1 MTRRASIKGLL
12 ALTAVL
18 AVVVSP
24 GGDVAAQNPAR
35 TPILSGSLAKLDI
48 KDAQIATARGKPKG
62 TLTIAQHFALDPG
75 WLDPLE
81 HIFALTMQTYDYLV
95 HDALIKPMPQ
105 GEATYSL
112 AEHAEIA
119 ADFRKA
125 AFRLRPGL
133 KFHDGQPLTT
143 ADVKWTYENYKGA
156 QAKLLR
162 DKLEHIQIVD
172 DRTIVFHFKEPFL
185 EFMDLYNGAVSG
197 IGWIV
202 PKHYYEK
209 VGRDG
214 FKAKPVGAGPY
225 KFVSQQAGVQME
237 FEAFEGYWRRTP
249 ATKTI
254 VVKGIRDNAA
264 RLAGLQTGELD
275 LAFGMTGKV
284 LPQVMADKNLRWVP
298 NFTSVWHLAFP
309 GYNEPDSPFHDKR
322 VRQAVSLAINREFL
336 VRQETQGVGKV
347 WGNWI
352 SPENRDALKGDG
364 KDLPLPEHSVAKA
377 KQVLAQTKF
386 PNGFEFEWFVP
397 FVPYFDMGERI
408 LTDLRAVG
416 IRGKLQSLEGPAFR
430 AKMGQGRKG
439 FPGNRTI
446 VQNIDPRPGGAK
458 ATIGVYAVCGSPASI
473 VCEPQIEELW
483 AKHEAS
489 KNLDERDRLSKAIQK
504 VLVDEYYMV
513 PIYWNPFVHAIGP
526 RVLPE
531 GRGIERYYDT
541 LHAPYPWPWEVWEVR
556 ADR

>member
-1 MTRRASIKGLL
+1 MRKGI
-12 ALTAVL
+12 L
-18 AVVVSP
+18 AVVSILILALGFNSGEVM
-24 GGDVAAQNPAR
+24 AAAAAAKP
-35 TPILSGSLAKLDI
+35 TPILSGPLAKLDI
-48 KDAQIATARGKPKG
+48 KDAVIEKARGKPTGK
-62 TLTIAQHFALDPG
+62 LTVAQHFALDPG

-81 HIFALTMQTYDYLV
+81 HIYALTQQTYDYLV

-105 GEATYSL
+105 GETTYSL
-112 AEHAEIA
+112 AEHAEMT

-143 ADVKWTYENYKGA
+143 ADIKWTYENYKGA
-156 QAKLLR
+156 HAKIFR
-162 DKLEHIQIVD
+162 DKLEQIQIVD
-172 DRTIVFHFKEPFL
+172 DRTIVFQFKEPFL
-185 EFMDLYNGAVSG
+185 EFMELYNGGVSG
-197 IGWIV
+197 IGWVI

-209 VGRDG
+209 VGREG
-214 FKAKPVGAGPY
+214 FKARPIGAGPY
-225 KFVSQQAGVQME
+225 KFVSQQAGVQMD
-237 FEAFEGYWRRTP
+237 FEAWEDYWRRTP

-264 RLAGLQTGELD
+264 RLAAMQTGELD

-284 LPQVMADKNLRWVP
+284 FSQVAADKNLRWVP
-298 NFTSVWHLAFP
+298 NFTGPWWLMFP
-309 GYNEPDSPFHDKR
+309 GYNEPESPFRDKR

-336 VRQETQGVGKV
+336 VRQETDGVGKV

-364 KDLPLPEHSVAKA
+364 KDLPVPEFNVEKA
-377 KQVLAQTKF
+377 RQLLTQAGF

-430 AKMGQGRKG
+430 AKIGQGRKG

-458 ATIGVYAVCGSPASI
+458 AGVGIYAVCGSPSSL
-473 VCEPQIEELW
+473 VCEPHIEKLW
-483 AKHEAS
+483 ARHQATTDLE
-489 KNLDERDRLSKAIQK
+489 ERDRLIKSIQRI
-504 VLVDEYYMV
+504 LIEEYYFV
-513 PIYWNPFVHAIGP
+513 PIYWNPFVHAVGP
-526 RVLPE
+526 KVLPE
-531 GRGIERYYDT
+531 GKGFERYWDT
-541 LHAPYPWPWEVWEVR
+541 LHAPYPWPWEVWEVKG
-556 ADR
+556 

>member
-1 MTRRASIKGLL
+1 MRKGIL
-12 ALTAVL
+12 AVL
-18 AVVVSP
+18 SVLILLLGFTS
-24 GGDVAAQNPAR
+24 GKLMAAAAASKPA
-35 TPILSGSLAKLDI
+35 PILSGALAKLDI
-48 KDAQIATARGKPKG
+48 KDAEIEKARGKPRGK
-62 TLTIAQHFALDPG
+62 LTVGQHFALDPG

-81 HIFALTMQTYDYLV
+81 HIYALTQQTYDYLV

-112 AEHAEIA
+112 AEHAEMT

-143 ADVKWTYENYKGA
+143 ADVKWTYENYKGSH
-156 QAKLLR
+156 AKIFR
-162 DKLEHIQIVD
+162 DKLEQIQIVD
-172 DRTIVFHFKEPFL
+172 DRTIVFQFKEPFL
-185 EFMDLYNGAVSG
+185 EFIELYNGGVSG
-197 IGWIV
+197 IGWVI

-209 VGRDG
+209 VGREG
-214 FKAKPVGAGPY
+214 FKARPVGAGPY
-225 KFVSQQAGVQME
+225 KFVSQQAGVQMD
-237 FEAFEGYWRRTP
+237 FEAWEEYWRRTP

-264 RLAGLQTGELD
+264 RLAAMQTGELD

-284 LPQVMADKNLRWVP
+284 FSQVMADKNLRWVP
-298 NFTSVWHLAFP
+298 NFTGPWWLMFP
-309 GYNEPDSPFHDKR
+309 GYNEPESPFHDKR

-336 VRQETQGVGKV
+336 VRQETDGVGKV

-364 KDLPLPEHSVAKA
+364 KDLPVPEFNVEKA
-377 KQVLAQTKF
+377 RQLLAQAGF

-430 AKMGQGRKG
+430 AKIGQGRKG

-458 ATIGVYAVCGSPASI
+458 ANVGIYAICASPSSL
-473 VCEPQIEELW
+473 VCEPQIEKLW
-483 AKHEAS
+483 ARHQAITDLE
-489 KNLDERDRLSKAIQK
+489 ERDRLIKSIQRT
-504 VLVDEYYMV
+504 LIEEYYFV
-513 PIYWNPFVHAIGP
+513 PIYWNPFVHAVGP
-526 RVLPE
+526 KVLPE
-531 GRGIERYYDT
+531 GKGFERYWDT
-541 LHAPYPWPWEVWEVR
+541 LHAPYPWPWEVWEVKG
-556 ADR
+556 

>member
-1 MTRRASIKGLL
+1 MFKGLL
-12 ALTAVL
+12 ALL
-18 AVVVSP
+18 A
-24 GGDVAAQNPAR
+24 GLILLATTWADAAAQQPAR
-35 TPILSGSLAKLDI
+35 APMLSGSLVKLDV
-48 KDAQIATARGKPKG
+48 KDAEVATARAKPKG

-81 HIFALTMQTYDYLV
+81 HSYALTQGTYDYLV

-105 GEATYSL
+105 GESTYSL
-112 AEHAEIA
+112 AEQAEMA
-119 ADFRKA
+119 ADYRRA

-156 QAKLLR
+156 YAKRFR
-162 DKLEHIQIVD
+162 DKLEHIQVVD

-185 EFMDLYNGAVSG
+185 EFMDLYNGGVSG

-202 PKHYYEK
+202 PRHYYEK

-214 FKAKPVGAGPY
+214 FKARPIGAGPY
-225 KFVSQQAGVQME
+225 KFVTQQAGVQMD
-237 FEAFEGYWRRTP
+237 FEAWEDYWRRTP

-254 VVKGIRDNAA
+254 IVKGIRDNAA
-264 RLAGLQTGELD
+264 RLAAMQTGELD

-284 LPQVMADKNLRWVP
+284 LPQLMGDKNLRWVP
-298 NFTSVWHLAFP
+298 NYTSVWYLMFP
-309 GYNEPDSPFHDKR
+309 GYNEPDSLFHDKR
-322 VRQAVSLAINREFL
+322 VRQAVSLAINRDFL
-336 VRQETQGVGKV
+336 VRQETQGIGKV

-352 SPENRDALKGDG
+352 SPENRDALRGDG
-364 KDLPLPEHSVAKA
+364 KDLPLPEFSVEKA
-377 KQVLAQTKF
+377 KQVLGQTKF
-386 PNGFEFEWFVP
+386 PTGFEFEWFVP

-430 AKMGQGRKG
+430 AKVGQGRKG

-458 ATIGVYAVCGSPASI
+458 ANIGVYAVCSSPASI

-489 KNLDERDRLSKAIQK
+489 TRPEERDRIVKAIQRL
-504 VLVDEYYMV
+504 LVEDYHLV

-526 RVLPE
+526 KVLPE
-531 GRGIERYYDT
+531 GKGVERYYDT
-541 LHAPYPWPWEVWEVR
+541 LHAPYPWPWEIWEVR

>member
-1 MTRRASIKGLL
+1 MRKGI
-12 ALTAVL
+12 L
-18 AVVVSP
+18 AVVSILILALGFNSGEVM
-24 GGDVAAQNPAR
+24 AAAAAAKP
-35 TPILSGSLAKLDI
+35 TPILSGPLAKLDI
-48 KDAQIATARGKPKG
+48 KDAVIEKARGKPTGK
-62 TLTIAQHFALDPG
+62 LTVAQHFALDPG

-81 HIFALTMQTYDYLV
+81 HIYALTQQTYDYLV

-105 GEATYSL
+105 GETTYSL
-112 AEHAEIA
+112 AEHAEMT

-143 ADVKWTYENYKGA
+143 ADIKWTYENYKGA
-156 QAKLLR
+156 HAKIFR
-162 DKLEHIQIVD
+162 DKLEQIQIVD
-172 DRTIVFHFKEPFL
+172 DRTIVFQFKEPFL
-185 EFMDLYNGAVSG
+185 EFMELYNGGVSG
-197 IGWIV
+197 IGWVI

-209 VGRDG
+209 VGREG
-214 FKAKPVGAGPY
+214 FKARPIGAGPY
-225 KFVSQQAGVQME
+225 KFVSQQAGVQMD
-237 FEAFEGYWRRTP
+237 FEAWEDYWRRTP

-264 RLAGLQTGELD
+264 RLAAMQTGELD

-284 LPQVMADKNLRWVP
+284 FSQVAADKNLRWVP
-298 NFTSVWHLAFP
+298 NFTGPWWLMFP
-309 GYNEPDSPFHDKR
+309 GYNEPESPFRDKR

-336 VRQETQGVGKV
+336 VRQETDGVGKV

-364 KDLPLPEHSVAKA
+364 KDLPVPEFNVEKA
-377 KQVLAQTKF
+377 RQLLTQAGF

-430 AKMGQGRKG
+430 AKIGQGRKG

-458 ATIGVYAVCGSPASI
+458 AGVGIYAVCGSPSSV
-473 VCEPQIEELW
+473 VCEPHIEKLW
-483 AKHEAS
+483 ARHQATTDLE
-489 KNLDERDRLSKAIQK
+489 ERDRLIKSIQRT
-504 VLVDEYYMV
+504 LIEEYYFV
-513 PIYWNPFVHAIGP
+513 PLYWNPFVHAVGP
-526 RVLPE
+526 KVLPE
-531 GRGIERYYDT
+531 GKGFERYWDT
-541 LHAPYPWPWEVWEVR
+541 LHAPYPWPWEVWEVKG
-556 ADR
+556 

>member
-1 MTRRASIKGLL
+1 MRKGI
-12 ALTAVL
+12 L
-18 AVVVSP
+18 AVVSVLILVL
-24 GGDVAAQNPAR
+24 GFDLGKAMAAAAPSKP
-35 TPILSGSLAKLDI
+35 TPILSGPLVKLEI
-48 KDAQIATARGKPKG
+48 KDAVIEKARGKPIGK
-62 TLTIAQHFALDPG
+62 LTVAQHFALDPG

-81 HIFALTMQTYDYLV
+81 HIYALTQQTYDYLV

-112 AEHAEIA
+112 AEHAEMT

-143 ADVKWTYENYKGA
+143 ADVKWTYENYKGSH
-156 QAKLLR
+156 AKIFR
-162 DKLEHIQIVD
+162 DKLEQIQIVD
-172 DRTIVFHFKEPFL
+172 DRTIVFHFKAPFL
-185 EFMDLYNGAVSG
+185 EFMELYNGGVSG
-197 IGWIV
+197 IGWVI

-209 VGRDG
+209 VGREG
-214 FKAKPVGAGPY
+214 FKARPLGAGPY

-237 FEAFEGYWRRTP
+237 FEAWGEYWRRAP

-264 RLAGLQTGELD
+264 RLAAMQTGELD

-284 LPQVMADKNLRWVP
+284 LPQVMKDRNLRWVP
-298 NFTSVWHLAFP
+298 NFTGPWWLMFP
-309 GYNEPDSPFHDKR
+309 GYNEPESPFHDKR

-336 VRQETQGVGKV
+336 VRQETEGVGKV

-364 KDLPLPEHSVAKA
+364 KDLPVPEFNVEKA
-377 KQVLAQTKF
+377 KQLLGQAGF

-430 AKMGQGRKG
+430 AKVGQGRKG

-458 ATIGVYAVCGSPASI
+458 AVIGIYGVCGSPSSM
-473 VCEPQIEELW
+473 VCEPQVEKLW
-483 AKHEAS
+483 AKHQGSVDLE
-489 KNLDERDRLSKAIQK
+489 ERDRLIKSIQRT
-504 VLVDEYYMV
+504 LIEDYYFV
-513 PIYWNPFVHAIGP
+513 PLYWNPFVHAVGQK
-526 RVLPE
+526 VLPE
-531 GRGIERYYDT
+531 GKGFERYWDT
-541 LHAPYPWPWEVWEVR
+541 LHAPYPWPWEVWEVKG
-556 ADR
+556 

>member
-1 MTRRASIKGLL
+1 MTW
-12 ALTAVL
+12 ALHF
-18 AVVVSP
+18 
-24 GGDVAAQNPAR
+24 
-35 TPILSGSLAKLDI
+35 SLAPTYFDP
-48 KDAQIATARGKPKG
+48 AETTGIATPFKF
-62 TLTIAQHFALDPG
+62 LYAL
-75 WLDPLE
+75 
-81 HIFALTMQTYDYLV
+81 

-112 AEHAEIA
+112 AEHAEMT

-156 QAKLLR
+156 HAKVFR
-162 DKLEHIQIVD
+162 DKLEQIQLVD

-185 EFMDLYNGAVSG
+185 EFIELYNGGVSG
-197 IGWIV
+197 IGWVI

-209 VGRDG
+209 VGREG
-214 FKAKPVGAGPY
+214 FKARPLGAGPY
-225 KFVSQQAGVQME
+225 KFISQQAGVQMD
-237 FEAFEGYWRRTP
+237 FEAWEEYWRRTP

-264 RLAGLQTGELD
+264 RLAAMQTGELD

-284 LPQVMADKNLRWVP
+284 FSQVAADKNLRWVP
-298 NFTSVWHLAFP
+298 NFTGPWWLMFP
-309 GYNEPDSPFHDKR
+309 GYNEPESPFHDKR

-336 VRQETQGVGKV
+336 VRQETDGVGRV

-364 KDLPLPEHSVAKA
+364 KDLPVPEFNVEKA
-377 KQVLAQTKF
+377 RQLLAQAGF

-430 AKMGQGRKG
+430 AKIGQGRKG

-458 ATIGVYAVCGSPASI
+458 ANVGIYAVCGSPSSL
-473 VCEPQIEELW
+473 VCEPHIEKLW
-483 AKHEAS
+483 ARHQAS
-489 KNLDERDRLSKAIQK
+489 TDLEERDRLIKSIQRT
-504 VLVDEYYMV
+504 LIAEYYFV
-513 PIYWNPFVHAIGP
+513 PIYWNPFVHAVGP
-526 RVLPE
+526 KVLPE
-531 GRGIERYYDT
+531 GKGFERYWDT
-541 LHAPYPWPWEVWEVR
+541 LHAPYPWPWEVWEVKG
-556 ADR
+556 

>member
-1 MTRRASIKGLL
+1 MRKGI
-12 ALTAVL
+12 L
-18 AVVVSP
+18 AVVSILVLVLGFNS
-24 GGDVAAQNPAR
+24 GEVMAAAAAKP
-35 TPILSGSLAKLDI
+35 TPILSGPLAKLEI
-48 KDAQIATARGKPKG
+48 KDAVIEKARGKPTGK
-62 TLTIAQHFALDPG
+62 LTVAQHFALDPG

-81 HIFALTMQTYDYLV
+81 HIYALTQQTYDYLV

-105 GEATYSL
+105 GETTYSL
-112 AEHAEIA
+112 AEHAEMT

-143 ADVKWTYENYKGA
+143 ADIKWTYENYKGA
-156 QAKLLR
+156 HAKIFR
-162 DKLEHIQIVD
+162 DKLEQIQIVD
-172 DRTIVFHFKEPFL
+172 DRTIVFQFKEPFL
-185 EFMDLYNGAVSG
+185 EFMELYNGGVSG
-197 IGWIV
+197 IGWVI

-209 VGRDG
+209 VGREG
-214 FKAKPVGAGPY
+214 FKARPIGAGPY
-225 KFVSQQAGVQME
+225 KFVSQQAGVQMD
-237 FEAFEGYWRRTP
+237 FEAWEDYWRRTP

-264 RLAGLQTGELD
+264 RLAAMQTGELD

-284 LPQVMADKNLRWVP
+284 FSQVAADKNLRWVP
-298 NFTSVWHLAFP
+298 NFTGPWWLMFP
-309 GYNEPDSPFHDKR
+309 GYNEPESPFRDKR

-336 VRQETQGVGKV
+336 VRQETDGVGKV

-364 KDLPLPEHSVAKA
+364 KDLPVPEFNVEKA
-377 KQVLAQTKF
+377 RQLLTQAGF

-430 AKMGQGRKG
+430 AKIGQGRKG

-458 ATIGVYAVCGSPASI
+458 AGVGIYAVCGSPSSV
-473 VCEPQIEELW
+473 VCEPHIEKLW
-483 AKHEAS
+483 ARHQATTDLE
-489 KNLDERDRLSKAIQK
+489 ERDRLIKSIQRT
-504 VLVDEYYMV
+504 LIEEYYFV
-513 PIYWNPFVHAIGP
+513 PLYWNPFVHAVGP
-526 RVLPE
+526 KVLPE
-531 GRGIERYYDT
+531 GKGFERYWDT
-541 LHAPYPWPWEVWEVR
+541 LHAPYPWPWEVWEVKG
-556 ADR
+556 

>member
-1 MTRRASIKGLL
+1 MRKGILG
-12 ALTAVL
+12 
-18 AVVVSP
+18 VVSILILVL
-24 GGDVAAQNPAR
+24 GFNLGAVMAAAASKP
-35 TPILSGSLAKLDI
+35 TPILSGPLVKLEI
-48 KDAQIATARGKPKG
+48 KDAVIEKARGKPMGK
-62 TLTIAQHFALDPG
+62 LTVAQHFALDPG

-81 HIFALTMQTYDYLV
+81 HIYALTQQTYDYLV

-105 GEATYSL
+105 GETTYSL
-112 AEHAEIA
+112 AEHAEMT

-143 ADVKWTYENYKGA
+143 ADVKWTYENYKGSH
-156 QAKLLR
+156 AKIFR
-162 DKLEHIQIVD
+162 DKLEQIQIVD
-172 DRTIVFHFKEPFL
+172 DRTIVFHFKAPFL
-185 EFMDLYNGAVSG
+185 EFMELYNGGVSG
-197 IGWIV
+197 IGWVI

-209 VGRDG
+209 VGREG
-214 FKAKPVGAGPY
+214 FKAKPIGAGPY
-225 KFVSQQAGVQME
+225 KFVSQQAGVQMD
-237 FEAFEGYWRRTP
+237 FEAWEEYWRRTP

-264 RLAGLQTGELD
+264 RLAAMQTGELD

-284 LPQVMADKNLRWVP
+284 LPQVMKDRNLRWVP
-298 NFTSVWHLAFP
+298 NFTGPWWLMFP
-309 GYNEPDSPFHDKR
+309 GYNEPESPFHDKR
-322 VRQAVSLAINREFL
+322 VRQAVSLAINRDFL
-336 VRQETQGVGKV
+336 VRQETEGVGKV

-364 KDLPLPEHSVAKA
+364 KDLPTPEFNVEKA
-377 KQVLAQTKF
+377 KQLLGQAGF

-458 ATIGVYAVCGSPASI
+458 AVISIYAVCGSPSSV
-473 VCEPQIEELW
+473 VCEPQIEKLW
-483 AKHEAS
+483 AKHQGSVDLE
-489 KNLDERDRLSKAIQK
+489 ERDRLIKSIQRT
-504 VLVDEYYMV
+504 LIDDYYFV
-513 PIYWNPFVHAIGP
+513 PLYWNPFVHAVGQK
-526 RVLPE
+526 VLPE
-531 GRGIERYYDT
+531 GKGFERYWDT
-541 LHAPYPWPWEVWEVR
+541 LHAPYPWPWEVWEIKG
-556 ADR
+556 

>member
-1 MTRRASIKGLL
+1 MRKGIFAVLSVSILLL
-12 ALTAVL
+12 AFTSGQLM
-18 AVVVSP
+18 
-24 GGDVAAQNPAR
+24 AAAAAKP
-35 TPILSGSLAKLDI
+35 TPILSGPLAKLDI
-48 KDAQIATARGKPKG
+48 KDAVIEKARGKPRGK
-62 TLTIAQHFALDPG
+62 LTVGQHFALDPG

-81 HIFALTMQTYDYLV
+81 HIYALTQQTYDYLV

-105 GEATYSL
+105 GEVTYSL
-112 AEHAEIA
+112 AEHAEMT

-143 ADVKWTYENYKGA
+143 ADVKWTYENYKGSH
-156 QAKLLR
+156 AKIFR
-162 DKLEHIQIVD
+162 EKLEQIQIVD
-172 DRTIVFHFKEPFL
+172 DRTIVFQFKEPFL
-185 EFMDLYNGAVSG
+185 EFIELYNGGVSG
-197 IGWIV
+197 IGWVI

-209 VGRDG
+209 VGREA
-214 FKAKPVGAGPY
+214 FKARPIGAGPY

-237 FEAFEGYWRRTP
+237 FEAWEEYWRRTP

-264 RLAGLQTGELD
+264 RLAAMQTGELD

-284 LPQVMADKNLRWVP
+284 FSQVMADKNLRWVP
-298 NFTSVWHLAFP
+298 NFTGPWWLMFP
-309 GYNEPDSPFHDKR
+309 GYSEPDSPFHDKR

-336 VRQETQGVGKV
+336 VRQETDGVGKV

-364 KDLPLPEHSVAKA
+364 KDLPVPEFNVEKA
-377 KQVLAQTKF
+377 KQLLVQAGF

-408 LTDLRAVG
+408 ITDLRAVG

-430 AKMGQGRKG
+430 AKIGQGRKG

-458 ATIGVYAVCGSPASI
+458 ANVGIYAVCASPSSQ
-473 VCEPQIEELW
+473 VCEPQIEKLW
-483 AKHEAS
+483 ARHQATTDLE
-489 KNLDERDRLSKAIQK
+489 ERDRLIKSVQRI
-504 VLVDEYYMV
+504 LIEEYYFV
-513 PIYWNPFVHAIGP
+513 PVYWNPFVHAVGSK
-526 RVLPE
+526 VLPE
-531 GRGIERYYDT
+531 GKGFERYWDT
-541 LHAPYPWPWEVWEVR
+541 LHAPYPWPWEVWEVKG
-556 ADR
+556 

>member
-1 MTRRASIKGLL
+1 MRKGI
-12 ALTAVL
+12 L
-18 AVVVSP
+18 AVISVLVLLSTP
-24 GGDVAAQNPAR
+24 TSGKVMAAAAASKS
-35 TPILSGSLAKLDI
+35 TPILSGPLAKLDI
-48 KDAQIATARGKPKG
+48 KDAVIETARGKPKG
-62 TLTIAQHFALDPG
+62 KLTIAQHFALDPG

-81 HIFALTMQTYDYLV
+81 HIYALTQGTYDYLV

-112 AEHAEIA
+112 AEHAEMT

-143 ADVKWTYENYKGA
+143 ADVKWTYENYKGSHV
-156 QAKLLR
+156 KIFR
-162 DKLEHIQIVD
+162 EKLEQIQIVD
-172 DRTIVFHFKEPFL
+172 DRTIVFHFKGPFL
-185 EFMDLYNGAVSG
+185 EFMELYNGGVSG
-197 IGWIV
+197 IGWVI

-209 VGRDG
+209 VGREG
-214 FKAKPVGAGPY
+214 FKARPLGAGPY

-237 FEAFEGYWRRTP
+237 FEAWEEYWRRTP

-264 RLAGLQTGELD
+264 RLAAMQTGELD

-284 LPQVMADKNLRWVP
+284 FSQVMADKNLRWVP
-298 NFTSVWHLAFP
+298 NFTGPWWLMFP
-309 GYNEPDSPFHDKR
+309 GYNEPESPFHDKR

-336 VRQETQGVGKV
+336 VRQETDGVGKV
-347 WGNWI
+347 WGNWV

-364 KDLPLPEHSVAKA
+364 KDLPVPEFNVEKA
-377 KQVLAQTKF
+377 KQLLAQAGF

-430 AKMGQGRKG
+430 AKIGQGRKG

-458 ATIGVYAVCGSPASI
+458 ANVGLYAVCSSPSSL
-473 VCEPQIEELW
+473 VCEPHIEKLW
-483 AKHEAS
+483 ARHQATTDLE
-489 KNLDERDRLSKAIQK
+489 ERDRLIKSIQRT
-504 VLVDEYYMV
+504 LIEEYYFV
-513 PIYWNPFVHAIGP
+513 PIYWNPFVHAVGP
-526 RVLPE
+526 KVLPE
-531 GRGIERYYDT
+531 GKGVERYWDT
-541 LHAPYPWPWEVWEVR
+541 LHAPYPWPWEVWEVKG
-556 ADR
+556 

>member
-1 MTRRASIKGLL
+1 MAAAASK
-12 ALTAVL
+12 
-18 AVVVSP
+18 P
-24 GGDVAAQNPAR
+24 
-35 TPILSGSLAKLDI
+35 TPILSGPLAKLDI
-48 KDAQIATARGKPKG
+48 KDAMIEKARGKPIGK
-62 TLTIAQHFALDPG
+62 LTVAQHFALDPG

-81 HIFALTMQTYDYLV
+81 HIYALTQQTYDYLV

-105 GEATYSL
+105 GETTYSL
-112 AEHAEIA
+112 AEHAEMT

-156 QAKLLR
+156 HAKIFR
-162 DKLEHIQIVD
+162 DKLEQIQIVD
-172 DRTIVFHFKEPFL
+172 DRTIVFHFKAPFL
-185 EFMDLYNGAVSG
+185 EFLELYNGGVSG
-197 IGWIV
+197 IGWVI

-209 VGRDG
+209 VGREG
-214 FKAKPVGAGPY
+214 FKAKPIGAGPY
-225 KFVSQQAGVQME
+225 KFVSQQAGVQMD
-237 FEAFEGYWRRTP
+237 FEAWEEYWRRTP
-249 ATKTI
+249 ATKAI

-264 RLAGLQTGELD
+264 RLAAMQTGELD

-284 LPQVMADKNLRWVP
+284 FSQVAADKNLRWVP
-298 NFTSVWHLAFP
+298 NFTGPWWLMFP
-309 GYNEPDSPFHDKR
+309 GYNEPESPFHDKR

-336 VRQETQGVGKV
+336 VRQETEGVGKV

-364 KDLPLPEHSVAKA
+364 KDLPVPEFNVEKA
-377 KQVLAQTKF
+377 RQLLAQAGF

-430 AKMGQGRKG
+430 SKIGQGRKG

-458 ATIGVYAVCGSPASI
+458 AGVGIYAICGSPSSL

-483 AKHEAS
+483 AKHQAS
-489 KNLDERDRLSKAIQK
+489 TKPEERDRFIKSIQRT
-504 VLVDEYYMV
+504 LIDEYYFV
-513 PIYWNPFVHAIGP
+513 PLYWNPFVHAVGQK
-526 RVLPE
+526 VLPE
-531 GRGIERYYDT
+531 GKGFERYWDT
-541 LHAPYPWPWEVWEVR
+541 LHAPYPWPWEVWEVKG
-556 ADR
+556 